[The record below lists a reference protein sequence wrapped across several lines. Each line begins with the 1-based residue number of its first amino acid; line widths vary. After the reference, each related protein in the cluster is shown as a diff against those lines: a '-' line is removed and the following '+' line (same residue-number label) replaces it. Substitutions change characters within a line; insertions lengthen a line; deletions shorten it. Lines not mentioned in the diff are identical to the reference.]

1 MELLIVFAVNFAF
14 IFLKAFQQLNV
25 FFKNYKV
32 VPPTSFSMTIT
43 QVYIWHA
50 VSVRTVAGESFWEM
64 WPLIAA
70 LALAG
75 WLGSVSGMY
84 LHHRYLE

>member
-14 IFLKAFQQLNV
+14 ILLKSFQQLNV

-50 VSVRTVAGESFWEM
+50 VSVRTLAGDSFWEM
-64 WPLIAA
+64 WPLIVS
-70 LALAG
+70 LSLAG
-75 WLGSVSGMY
+75 WLGSISGMY